1 MDVYYNGNGDPWGHG
16 KQKNKLTKVPVDQ
29 TFLWETQEIFIPAV
43 YVGEAEAILD
53 ICAKIPSEAMISF
66 LKKWN
71 RTKRLYF
78 SA

>member
-43 YVGEAEAILD
+43 YVGEAGAILD
-53 ICAKIPSEAMISF
+53 ICAKIP
-66 LKKWN
+66 
-71 RTKRLYF
+71 
-78 SA
+78 